1 MPDRIKKPNTRGLK
15 EEYNKIKLAS
25 KYYFK
30 NVFFTFLFMA
40 FIVAVAIASVFV
52 FLAATDET
60 DVIHKI
66 FVDNI
71 PEAIIAACLLSL
83 FLTLLETFFNKAL
96 VSGLIRD
103 FSIATDKVV
112 NGDYSVRINID
123 NIKFSNVQLILLAEN
138 FNKMVEGLSKVDS
151 MSNDFISN
159 VSHEFKTPLSVI
171 QSYAVLIQNP
181 SVTTDEKRIYLN
193 KIIESTQQ
201 LTSLVANILKLNK
214 IENNQVSVNKSEY
227 NLTSQLTQCV
237 LDFEEVWENK
247 NITIGFEI
255 EDDIIINSD
264 ESLLNLV
271 WNNLISNAIK
281 FTPSGGT
288 IRFSASENE
297 NWTIVKISDSGCGMD
312 EDTTLHIFEKFY
324 QGDTSHSEKG
334 NGLGLALTKR
344 ILDLTGNTIGVKSEL
359 GKGTT
364 FTVAISK

>member
-1 MPDRIKKPNTRGLK
+1 MLDKIKKTNREFK
-15 EEYNKIKLAS
+15 EDYNKIKLAS

-30 NVFFTFLFMA
+30 NVLFTFLFMT
-40 FIVAVAIASVFV
+40 FIVAIAITGVLI

-60 DVIHKI
+60 RVIHQI
-66 FVDNI
+66 FVNDI
-71 PEAIIAACLLSL
+71 PAAIVAALALSV
-83 FLTLLETFFNKAL
+83 FLTLLETVFNKML

-103 FSIATDKVV
+103 FSIATDKVI

-171 QSYAVLIQNP
+171 QSYAMLIQNP

-237 LDFEEVWENK
+237 LDFEEVWESK
-247 NITIGFEI
+247 GITIDFNI
-255 EDDIIINSD
+255 EDDITVNSD
-264 ESLLNLV
+264 SSLLNLV

-281 FTPSGGT
+281 FTPNGGT
-288 IRFSASENE
+288 ISFDASDNE
-297 NWTIVKISDSGCGMD
+297 NWTIVKISDTGCGMD
-312 EDTTLHIFEKFY
+312 EETTRHIFEKFY

-334 NGLGLALTKR
+334 NGLGLALTKK
-344 ILDLTGNTIGVKSEL
+344 ILDLTGNSINVESKL

-364 FTVAISK
+364 FSIAISK